1 MLIPITLTKI
11 KQSNHYFAIKKEP
24 NHIRSFEIL
33 ILNWTILSIES
44 WWLIMY
50 TFFPT
55 RKRTHSGNL
64 YFEPQTL
71 RLNTAQWWHTYTYQL
86 FLLKWLCIKI
96 CSHKLLTHWIIR
108 YTNDLIMML
117 SLSASWKWNLKHL
130 LSFLML

>member
-55 RKRTHSGNL
+55 WKLTHSGNL
-64 YFEPQTL
+64 YFKPQTL
-71 RLNTAQWWHTYTYQL
+71 GLNTAHWWHTYTYEL
-86 FLLKWLCIKI
+86 FLLKLICIKI
-96 CSHKLLTHWIIR
+96 CSHSLNSLAYLIHKWT
-108 YTNDLIMML
+108 YNDAC
-117 SLSASWKWNLKHL
+117 LSASWKLNLRHL
-130 LSFLML
+130 S